1 MNRCYFIFALCLGA
15 LGYSPAA
22 RAEAFK
28 SPKECVSGKRVV
40 DKQGRTGTI
49 VRMVND
55 DLCMVKMD
63 ENGKED
69 YFLFWMLTEQ
79 GKSSEPSVK
88 LVPGTY
94 ECYQSGQYTFM
105 DMHITGSNTYRTDA
119 GSGTFRTGP
128 SNKLVF
134 ESGPLA
140 KYTSKL
146 EAGPGILLSTNGGSF
161 YGTSCELKK
170 R

>member
-1 MNRCYFIFALCLGA
+1 MNRCCVLLALFLGA
-15 LGYSPAA
+15 LGCAANA

-28 SPKECVSGKRVV
+28 SPKECVAGKRVV
-40 DKQGRTGTI
+40 DRQNRTGS
-49 VRMVND
+49 V
-55 DLCMVKMD
+55 VKMANDSLCQVRID
-63 ENGKED
+63 ETGKEE

-79 GKSSEPSVK
+79 GKSSEPVVK

-105 DMHITGSNTYRTDA
+105 DMYITGSNTYRTSG

-128 SNKLVF
+128 ANKLIF

-140 KYTSKL
+140 RYTSKL

-170 R
+170 K